1 MKTSSVLKSL
11 AMAAVVAGSSLFSTG
26 CAKTGL
32 ENDFFAPPAYSSA
45 ENLQREFRYANY
57 DWSQAI
63 DDFDRVV
70 TMSRPSSD
78 LTRWHV
84 GQSD

>member
-1 MKTSSVLKSL
+1 MKTSTVLKTL
-11 AMAAVVAGSSLFSTG
+11 TVALTLGGASLFSGG

-32 ENDFFAPPAYSSA
+32 ENDYFAPPAYSSA
-45 ENLQREFRYANY
+45 ENVQREFRYANY

-63 DDFDRVV
+63 DDFDRNV
-70 TMSRPSSD
+70 TMSRPAST

-84 GQSD
+84 SSSD